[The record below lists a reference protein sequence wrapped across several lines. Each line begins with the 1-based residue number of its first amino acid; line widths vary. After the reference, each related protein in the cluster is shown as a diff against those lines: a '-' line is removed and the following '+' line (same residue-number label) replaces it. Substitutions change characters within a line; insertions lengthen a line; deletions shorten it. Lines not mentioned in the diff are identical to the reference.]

1 MEAGGNSI
9 RVVPRG
15 PEFLLAET
23 DRNMPARAQMQRMV
37 ASGTAT
43 FDNPADYQAAIDGAS
58 IKLTLTGG
66 GDFTAR
72 LTWLNLR
79 YLRVVRGREKLPRIA
94 YISLPADRVIFS
106 FPTNTTPATWS
117 GLELR
122 YGDILFRGCGQRT
135 HHWTAGESQWGLI
148 SLPPE
153 QFAAVG
159 KALTGSKITL
169 PPDGRMLRPSGGGA
183 RLLRLHSRVCRLA
196 ETRHELIEKPEIAR
210 ALEQELLHAL
220 VNCLTEDD
228 SNGDLGTR
236 RHHAD
241 IMVRFE
247 DALSAHVGPQL
258 NMPELCATLGVPER
272 TLRVCCNEFLGMS
285 PSRYYLWKRLNT
297 VRSALQ
303 HADPATAS
311 VAAIARSCEFFELGR
326 FAATYRIAFGE
337 LPSTTLRRFIQE
349 ST

>member
-1 MEAGGNSI
+1 
-9 RVVPRG
+9 
-15 PEFLLAET
+15 
-23 DRNMPARAQMQRMV
+23 MPSRAQMQRTAV
-37 ASGTAT
+37 SGTAT
-43 FDNPADYQAAIDGAS
+43 FDNPADYQAAIGSAC

-66 GDFTAR
+66 GDFKAR
-72 LTWLNLR
+72 LTWLNLH
-79 YLRVVRGREKLPRIA
+79 YLRVVRGREMLPRIA
-94 YISLPADRVIFS
+94 YISLPPDRAIFS
-106 FPTNTTPATWS
+106 FPTSTTTATWS

-122 YGDILFRGCGQRT
+122 YGDILFRGRGQRT
-135 HHWTAGESQWGLI
+135 HQWTAGKSQWGLI
-148 SLPPE
+148 SLPQE
-153 QFAAVG
+153 QFAAVA
-159 KALTGSKITL
+159 KALTGLEITL
-169 PPDGRMLRPSGGGA
+169 PPDGRVLRPSGGAAA
-183 RLLRLHSRVCRLA
+183 RLLRLHSKICRLA
-196 ETRHELIEKPEIAR
+196 ETRHELIEKQEIAR

-220 VNCLTEDD
+220 VNCLTENDA
-228 SNGDLGTR
+228 NGDLETR

-258 NMPELCATLGVPER
+258 NMPELSAALGVPER

-285 PSRYYLWKRLNT
+285 PSRYHLWRRLNM

-303 HADPATAS
+303 HADPTTAS